1 MSYRNKDNNQH
12 IYYQKHDP
20 ICINNSNI
28 YIISHAYEKLSTR
41 MTQKLTELEN
51 RYQRKSYWCP
61 AGRISELFEYKM
73 RHTKKNYNLFNKL
86 N

>member
-51 RYQRKSYWCP
+51 RYQRKSY
-61 AGRISELFEYKM
+61 
-73 RHTKKNYNLFNKL
+73 
-86 N
+86 